1 MTGTTKRSG
10 LDLRVAIV
18 LGVIA
23 ALVFG
28 GVAVFAVSVNGELE
42 RARSTVNETTA
53 ELASTTASLAD
64 TQAKLTTA
72 TTDVGTETKAIE
84 AANAKTTVLEFQVE
98 RKAACIAVQATNLT
112 ELRRILALERE
123 NFARTTTGSTWAKA
137 NAAATKAMHLAITDL
152 YKSYQ
157 AAAAGKYGTANTW
170 LARSNA
176 QIAVLNKQ
184 AKAGNKEV
192 TRIND
197 SSHAINKAN
206 AAFQVTLDDAQ
217 STCGG

>member
-28 GVAVFAVSVNGELE
+28 AVAVFAASVNGDLE
-42 RARSTVNETTA
+42 RTRSSVNETTA
-53 ELASTTASLAD
+53 ELASTTASL
-64 TQAKLTTA
+64 TETRAKLTTA

-84 AANAKTTVLEFQVE
+84 AANAKITVLEFQVE

-157 AAAAGKYGTANTW
+157 AAAAGKYSTANTW

-192 TRIND
+192 KRIN
-197 SSHAINKAN
+197 SASEAINKAN
-206 AAFQVTLDDAQ
+206 TAFQVTLDDAR

>member
-1 MTGTTKRSG
+1 MTGTTTRSG

-28 GVAVFAVSVNGELE
+28 GVAVFAASVNGELE
-42 RARSTVNETTA
+42 RTRSTVNETTA
-53 ELASTTASLAD
+53 ELASTTASLSD
-64 TQAKLTTA
+64 TRAKLTTA
-72 TTDVGTETKAIE
+72 TTDFGTETKAIE
-84 AANAKTTVLEFQVE
+84 AANAKITVLEFQVE

-123 NFARTTTGSTWAKA
+123 NFARTTSGSTWAKA

-176 QIAVLNKQ
+176 QISILNKQ

-192 TRIND
+192 TRINAA
-197 SSHAINKAN
+197 SGAINKAN
-206 AAFQVTLDDAQ
+206 SAFQVTLDDAQ